1 MLKKKNYISDE
12 KLSDDSD
19 YEFVSEDGKNLE
31 DTIADITK
39 ELSLDM
45 QITDGMKHLE
55 ERFLA
60 LEG

>member
-1 MLKKKNYISDE
+1 MEHLKYFADE

-19 YEFVSEDGKNLE
+19 YEFATEDGKTIE
-31 DTIADITK
+31 DTIAEITQ
-39 ELSLDM
+39 ELGLDT